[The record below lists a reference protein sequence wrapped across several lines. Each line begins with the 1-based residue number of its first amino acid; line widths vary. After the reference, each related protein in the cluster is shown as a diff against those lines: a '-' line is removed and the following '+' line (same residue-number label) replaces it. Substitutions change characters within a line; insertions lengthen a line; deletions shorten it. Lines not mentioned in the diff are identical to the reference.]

1 VSDAGPLGTGQAGR
15 LSSDVPTTPRLRG
28 VSHEVAAFVFPA
40 LGLVLVLLAS
50 SPGARVAV
58 AVYTAGCTAMYATSA
73 FYHRRKWSVPA
84 RQRMRRLDHSMILVG
99 IAATYTPIA
108 AIGLHASTARVLLG
122 IVWGLAG
129 LGVVVRNAWLDA
141 PRWLVA
147 SIYIAVG
154 WTALGVLPAL
164 WSQLGVV
171 TFSLLILGG
180 LVYSIGALVY
190 SRQRPD
196 PAPGVFGYHE
206 VFHALV
212 LAAGLLFYAAVIAVV
227 ARS

>member
-1 VSDAGPLGTGQAGR
+1 VSDAGPLGAGQADR
-15 LSSDVPTTPRLRG
+15 RDPDIAMTPRLRG
-28 VSHEVAAFVFPA
+28 VSHEIAAFVFPA
-40 LGLVLVLLAS
+40 LGLALILLAS
-50 SPGARVAV
+50 TTAARVAV
-58 AVYTAGCTAMYATSA
+58 VVYTAGLTAMYATSA

-108 AIGLHASTARVLLG
+108 AIGLHHSTARVLLSV
-122 IVWGLAG
+122 VWGLAG
-129 LGVVVRNAWLDA
+129 LGVIVRNVWLDA

-147 SIYIAVG
+147 GIYIAVG
-154 WTALGVLPAL
+154 WTAVGVLPSL

-171 TFSLLILGG
+171 TCFLLILGG
-180 LVYSIGALVY
+180 LLYSVGALVS

-196 PAPGVFGYHE
+196 PVPGVFGYHE

-212 LAAGLLFYAAVIAVV
+212 LAAGLVFYAAVLRVV
-227 ARS
+227 VRS